1 MNKPNNF
8 SNDKPTQKNH
18 YSIRKFTVGTASIIV
33 GSFLFFGQAHAEEG
47 TGAVSYTHLTLPT
60 KA

>member
-1 MNKPNNF
+1 MFKGSIPALITPFKNEKVDFF
-8 SNDKPTQKNH
+8 SYEKIIEW
-18 YSIRKFTVGTASIIV
+18 SISEGSHGFVPCGT
-33 GSFLFFGQAHAEEG
+33 

>member
-33 GSFLFFGQAHAEEG
+33 GSFLSSDRHM
-47 TGAVSYTHLTLPT
+47 LK
-60 KA
+60 KARKVILGKEKL